1 MIQRFLLL
9 TFTFFL
15 LSSVSGQLVRLKIDD
30 RSTIFLTTVAT
41 KYDIDLPIFNNI
53 QPISITNIL
62 PLINA
67 KAHLF
72 NQLEQAEL
80 QHFVRQYDFLFEDNE
95 NSTDNDKVQVD
106 SFFYYNQSTTT
117 DEKLLT
123 KQKPILKYFYENRNH
138 LLSIDKQDFKLRLN
152 PILDLTY
159 GNASND
165 DNVLFKN
172 TRGVE
177 ASVLIDKKVYIYTS
191 IFENQAR
198 FMNYVHD
205 YIDQYNAVPGNG
217 LYKSYRSGVF
227 DKVQG
232 LDYLNSK
239 AFINLPISKSIH
251 MEFGH
256 GNHFLGEGMRSVLL
270 SDFSNNYLYLKLNA
284 QFWKFHYQTI
294 YAELNA
300 VSANSDHVNRG
311 IDPLPKKYTSNHYL
325 SFKPNSR
332 FEIGIFESVI
342 FARTNII
349 ELQYLNPVIFYR
361 TVEQFIN
368 SPDNVLLGLNTSFS
382 PTKKLRLYGQF
393 LLDEF
398 NLPSIKDDFNY
409 WANKYGI
416 QVGSKW
422 FSAFGI
428 ENLDLQVEYNQVRPY
443 TYSHY
448 QSIDTITPYTSTS
461 YSHYNMALAH
471 PLGANFREI
480 LIAGRYAFNP
490 KLKSSLN
497 LLYYARGQDVN
508 GLNYGSNILLNYNTR
523 VGDNNILIGQ
533 GDFVK
538 TLNIRGSVGYEFF
551 PNTFADLNFVYRKND
566 QNQNS
571 LYLGIGIRMNAG
583 GVKFD
588 F

>member
-1 MIQRFLLL
+1 MNRRYLLL
-9 TFTFFL
+9 VSAFILFSS
-15 LSSVSGQLVRLKIDD
+15 LSAQLVRLKVDD
-30 RSTIFLTTVAT
+30 RSTLFLNTISS
-41 KYDIDLPIFNNI
+41 KYSIDLPIFNNI

-62 PLINA
+62 PLIKE
-67 KAHLF
+67 KAQLF
-72 NQLEQAEL
+72 NQLEQAEFK
-80 QHFVRQYDFLFEDNE
+80 HFVKQYDFLLEDQKKDSIPNQ
-95 NSTDNDKVQVD
+95 VQVD
-106 SFFYYNQSTTT
+106 SFFYYNQASAINN
-117 DEKLLT
+117 DIQRYE
-123 KQKPILKYFYENRNH
+123 KPILKYFYKNRNH
-138 LLSIDKQDFKLRLN
+138 FLSIDKEDFKLRLN
-152 PILDLTY
+152 PILDLNY
-159 GNASND
+159 GNATND
-165 DNVLFKN
+165 ENVIFKN

-177 ASVLIDKKVYIYTS
+177 ASVLIDNKVYIYTS

-205 YIDQYNAVPGNG
+205 YVDQYNAVPGNG
-217 LYKSYRSGVF
+217 LYKTYKSAVLGNVN
-227 DKVQG
+227 G

-251 MEFGH
+251 LEFGH

-300 VSANSDHVNRG
+300 VSANSDHTNRG
-311 IDPLPKKYTSNHYL
+311 VDPLPKKYTSNHYL

-332 FEIGIFESVI
+332 FEIGVFESVI

-382 PTKKLRLYGQF
+382 PTKKWRLYGQL

-416 QVGSKW
+416 QVGTKW
-422 FSAFGI
+422 YSAFGVD
-428 ENLDLQVEYNQVRPY
+428 NLDLQVEYNQVRPY

-448 QSIDTITPYTSTS
+448 QPIDTITPYTSTS
-461 YSHYNMALAH
+461 YSHYNMPLAH

-480 LIAGRYAFNP
+480 LLAGRYAFSP

-497 LLYYARGQDVN
+497 LLYYGRGQDVS
-508 GLNYGSNILLNYNTR
+508 GKNYGSNILLNYNSR

-533 GDFVK
+533 GNFVK
-538 TLNIRGSVGYEFF
+538 TLNLRGSLGYEFF

-566 QNQNS
+566 QNQKS
-571 LYLGIGIRMNAG
+571 LYLGFGIRMNTS